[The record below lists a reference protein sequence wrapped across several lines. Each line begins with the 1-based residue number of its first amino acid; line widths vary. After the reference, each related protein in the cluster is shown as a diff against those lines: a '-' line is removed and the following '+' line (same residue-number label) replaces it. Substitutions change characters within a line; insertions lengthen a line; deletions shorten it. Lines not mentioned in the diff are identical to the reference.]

1 MSHKNVVEPVDSTS
15 GSKKKKKKKKTT
27 TTTTTTTTKKKKKS
41 RQQTK
46 TERRPS
52 TCVGI
57 DPHKKTLQVEVQ
69 DSRGNVMYNKKI
81 GNTAL
86 SIRRE
91 FA

>member
-15 GSKKKKKKKKTT
+15 GSKK
-27 TTTTTTTTKKKKKS
+27 KKKKKS

>member
-15 GSKKKKKKKKTT
+15 GSKKKKKKKTT
-27 TTTTTTTTKKKKKS
+27 TTTTKKKS